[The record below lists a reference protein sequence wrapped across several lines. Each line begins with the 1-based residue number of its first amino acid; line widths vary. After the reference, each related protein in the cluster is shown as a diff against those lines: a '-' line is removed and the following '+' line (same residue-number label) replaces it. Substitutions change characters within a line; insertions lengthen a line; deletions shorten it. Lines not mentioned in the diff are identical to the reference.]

1 MWNAVPYLGKAAS
14 AVLISIFICPVTV
27 DLYWAPSLKG
37 DLMHNWAIV
46 ASKNAKTHSKI
57 GEWSPKILSVMKFPQ
72 LKHIFTDSYNSFKQS
87 LDISDPAL
95 MNVNVINILPPVV
108 GHVFNSLG

>member
-1 MWNAVPYLGKAAS
+1 MK
-14 AVLISIFICPVTV
+14 
-27 DLYWAPSLKG
+27 
-37 DLMHNWAIV
+37 
-46 ASKNAKTHSKI
+46 
-57 GEWSPKILSVMKFPQ
+57 PKDTKCNDSKFPQ